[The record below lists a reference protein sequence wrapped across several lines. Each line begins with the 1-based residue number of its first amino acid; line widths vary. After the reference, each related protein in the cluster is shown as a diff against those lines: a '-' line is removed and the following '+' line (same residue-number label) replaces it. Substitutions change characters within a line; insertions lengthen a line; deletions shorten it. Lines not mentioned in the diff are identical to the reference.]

1 MSQASHEEIV
11 RKAFDSFQHLDLD
24 GFTADWAPDVVWDV
38 SGYDDWPGEKT
49 VYRGTA
55 EVLDGFAH
63 YLAGIKGLQITG
75 HEVIPIDH
83 QRVLGLHNEHRT
95 SEDGTPVLL
104 EIGVVYLFADDEV
117 VRADVYTGHARAK
130 QVVGLV

>member
-49 VYRGTA
+49 VYRGSA
-55 EVLDGFAH
+55 EVLEGFAH
-63 YLAGIKGLQITG
+63 YMAGIKGFQTSG
-75 HEVIPIDH
+75 HEVIPVDH
-83 QRVLGLHNEHRT
+83 QRVIGLHNEHRVG
-95 SEDGTPVLL
+95 EDDRPVLV
-104 EIGVVYLFADDEV
+104 EIGVVYLFAEDEV
-117 VRADVYTGHARAK
+117 VRADVYTGHARTRR
-130 QVVGLV
+130 VVGL

>member
-11 RKAFDSFQHLDLD
+11 RRAFDSFQRLDLD
-24 GFTADWAPDVVWDV
+24 GFTAEWAPDVVWDV

-63 YLAGIKGLQITG
+63 YLAGIKGFQTSG
-75 HEVIPIDH
+75 HEVIPVDH
-83 QRVLGLHNEHRT
+83 QRVIGLHNEHRT
-95 SEDGTPVLL
+95 NEEDRPVLL
-104 EIGVVYLFADDEV
+104 EIGVVYLFIDDEV
-117 VRADVYTGHARAK
+117 VRADVYTGHTRARR
-130 QVVGLV
+130 VVGLL